1 MHKDLTMLPR
11 TIELN
16 NRTSEKKCRK
26 LVANL
31 TKRHFTAVYCATA
44 QEAADYIL
52 NEATTAQSIGFGGSL
67 SVADLKLTTILADRG
82 KEILNHGFP
91 DLTPE
96 QRITI
101 MKRQQ
106 TCDLFLSGTNAVT
119 LDGCLVNIDGN
130 GNRVAAMIYG
140 PTKVIVV
147 AGRNKIV
154 EGGISEAIRRIKDKS
169 APPNCLRLGKQTPCA
184 NTGFCEDCDS
194 PQRICHITT
203 IIDSKPSQTDFHVLV
218 VNEDMGL

>member
-1 MHKDLTMLPR
+1 MLPR

-16 NRTSEKKCRK
+16 NWTAEKKCRK
-26 LVANL
+26 LVENL
-31 TKRHFTAVYCATA
+31 TKKHFTAIYCATA

-52 NEATTAQSIGFGGSL
+52 KQAQAAHSIGFGGSL
-67 SVADLKLTTILADRG
+67 SVADLKLTTILADQG

-96 QRITI
+96 QKQTI

-140 PTKVIVV
+140 PSKVIVV

-154 EGGISEAIRRIKDKS
+154 EGDVGDAIKRIKDKS
-169 APPNCLRLGKQTPCA
+169 APPNCQRLGKQTPCA
-184 NTGFCEDCDS
+184 ATGFCADCDS
-194 PQRICHITT
+194 PQRICHVTT
-203 IIDSKPSQTDFHVLV
+203 IIDSKPSQTDLHVLV

>member
-1 MHKDLTMLPR
+1 MLPR
-11 TIELN
+11 TLELN
-16 NRTSEKKCRK
+16 SWTSEKMCRK
-26 LVANL
+26 LVENL
-31 TKRHFTAVYCATA
+31 TRKRFTAVYCATA
-44 QEAADYIL
+44 QEAADYVFKQA
-52 NEATTAQSIGFGGSL
+52 ETAKTVGFGGSL
-67 SVADLKLTTILADRG
+67 SVADLKLTTRLADQG

-96 QRITI
+96 QKQTI

-106 TCDLFLSGTNAVT
+106 TCDLFLSGTNAAT

-140 PTKVIVV
+140 PSKVIVV
-147 AGRNKIV
+147 VGRNKIV
-154 EGGISEAIRRIKDKS
+154 AGDISDAIARIKDKS
-169 APPNCLRLGKQTPCA
+169 APPNAMRLNKQTPCA
-184 NTGFCEDCDS
+184 ATGFCSDCDS

-203 IIDSKPSQTDFHVLV
+203 IIDSKPSLTDFHVLV

>member
-1 MHKDLTMLPR
+1 MLPR

-16 NRTSEKKCRK
+16 NWTAEKKCRK
-26 LVANL
+26 LVENL
-31 TKRHFTAVYCATA
+31 IKKHFTAVYCATA
-44 QEAADYIL
+44 KKAADYIL
-52 NEATTAQSIGFGGSL
+52 GQAQTAKSVGFGGSL
-67 SVADLKLTTILADRG
+67 SVADLKLTTILADQG

-96 QRITI
+96 QKQAI

-106 TCDLFLSGTNAVT
+106 TCDLFLTGTNAVT

-140 PTKVIVV
+140 PSKVIVV

-154 EGGISEAIRRIKDKS
+154 EGDVCAALRRIKDKS
-169 APPNCLRLGKQTPCA
+169 APPNAMRLGKQTPCA
-184 NTGFCEDCDS
+184 VTGFCADCDS
-194 PQRICHITT
+194 PQRICHVTT
-203 IIDSKPSQTDFHVLV
+203 IIDSKPSQTDLHVVV

>member
-1 MHKDLTMLPR
+1 MQPR
-11 TIELN
+11 TLELN
-16 NRTSEKKCRK
+16 DWLSEKKCRK
-26 LVANL
+26 LVDNL
-31 TKRHFTAVYCATA
+31 NARHFKATYCATS

-52 NEATTAQSIGFGGSL
+52 AEAQTARSIGFGGSL
-67 SVADLKLTTILADRG
+67 SVADLKLTTPLREQG

-96 QRITI
+96 QRVEI
-101 MKRQQ
+101 MKRQL
-106 TCDLFLSGTNAVT
+106 TCDLFLSGTNAAT

-140 PTKVIVV
+140 PSKVIVV
-147 AGRNKIV
+147 VGRNKIV
-154 EGGISEAIRRIKDKS
+154 EGDIGDAIKRVKDKAS
-169 APPNCLRLGKQTPCA
+169 PPNAMRLGKKTPCA
-184 NTGFCEDCDS
+184 TTGFCCDCDS
-194 PQRICHITT
+194 PQRICHVTT

>member
-1 MHKDLTMLPR
+1 MLPR
-11 TIELN
+11 TQDLN
-16 NRTSEKKCRK
+16 TWTAEKKCLK
-26 LVANL
+26 VVENL
-31 TKRHFTAVYCATA
+31 SKKHFTAVYCPK
-44 QEAADYIL
+44 AADAAEYIMEHAE
-52 NEATTAQSIGFGGSL
+52 NAKSVGFGGSL
-67 SVADLKLTTILADRG
+67 SVADLKLTSRLAEQG

-96 QRITI
+96 QKMNT

-140 PTKVIVV
+140 PTTVIVV

-154 EGGISEAIRRIKDKS
+154 EGDVADAIRRIKDKS
-169 APPNCLRLGKQTPCA
+169 APPNAMRLGKQTPCA
-184 NTGFCEDCDS
+184 TTGFCCDCDS
-194 PQRICHITT
+194 PQRICHVTT
-203 IIDSKPSQTDFHVLV
+203 IIDSKPSLTDFHVLV

>member
-1 MHKDLTMLPR
+1 MLPR
-11 TIELN
+11 TLELN
-16 NRTSEKKCRK
+16 TWTSEKKCRK
-26 LVANL
+26 LVENL
-31 TKRHFTAVYCATA
+31 TRKRFTAVYCATA
-44 QEAADYIL
+44 QEASDYIL
-52 NEATTAQSIGFGGSL
+52 KQAESAKNVGFGGSL

-96 QRITI
+96 QKQAV

-106 TCDLFLSGTNAVT
+106 TCDLFLSGTNAAT

-140 PTKVIVV
+140 PSKVIVV
-147 AGRNKIV
+147 VGRNKIV
-154 EGGISEAIRRIKDKS
+154 EGDVADAIRRIKDKS
-169 APPNCLRLGKQTPCA
+169 APPNAMRLGKQTPCA
-184 NTGFCEDCDS
+184 VTGFCADCDS
-194 PQRICHITT
+194 PQRICHVTT
-203 IIDSKPSQTDFHVLV
+203 IIDSKPTLTDFHVLV

>member
-1 MHKDLTMLPR
+1 VV
-11 TIELN
+11 E
-16 NRTSEKKCRK
+16 
-26 LVANL
+26 NL
-31 TKRHFTAVYCATA
+31 TKKHFTAVYCASA
-44 QEAADYIL
+44 QEASDYIMK
-52 NEATTAQSIGFGGSL
+52 EAEAARNVGFGGSL
-67 SVADLKLTTILADRG
+67 SVADLKLTTRLAERG

-96 QRITI
+96 QKLTI

-140 PTKVIVV
+140 PSKVIVV
-147 AGRNKIV
+147 VGRNKIV
-154 EGGISEAIRRIKDKS
+154 EGDVGDAIRRIKDKS
-169 APPNCLRLGKQTPCA
+169 APPNAMRLGKQTPCA
-184 NTGFCEDCDS
+184 ATGFCCDCDS
-194 PQRICHITT
+194 PQRICHVTT
-203 IIDSKPSQTDFHVLV
+203 VIDSKPSLTDFHVLV

>member
-1 MHKDLTMLPR
+1 MLPR
-11 TIELN
+11 TQEINLWL
-16 NRTSEKKCRK
+16 SDKKCRK
-26 LVANL
+26 LVDNL
-31 TKRHFTAVYCATA
+31 NRKHFKATYCATE

-52 NEATTAQSIGFGGSL
+52 AEAQSAHSIGFGGSL
-67 SVADLKLTTILADRG
+67 SVADMKLTTLLKEQG

-91 DLTPE
+91 DLTFE
-96 QRITI
+96 QRVEI

-106 TCDLFLSGTNAVT
+106 TCDLFLSGTNAAT

-140 PTKVIVV
+140 PAKVIVV
-147 AGRNKIV
+147 VGRNKIV
-154 EGGISEAIRRIKDKS
+154 EGDISDAIKRIKDKS
-169 APPNCLRLGKQTPCA
+169 APPNAMRLGKQTPCA
-184 NTGFCEDCDS
+184 TTGFCCDCDA

-203 IIDSKPSQTDFHVLV
+203 IIDSKPSLTDFHVLV

>member
-1 MHKDLTMLPR
+1 MLPR
-11 TIELN
+11 TLEIN
-16 NRTSEKKCRK
+16 NWTWEKRCAQ
-26 LVANL
+26 LVENL
-31 TKRHFTAVYCATA
+31 KKKHFIAVYCATA
-44 QEAADYIL
+44 QEAAGYIL
-52 NEATTAQSIGFGGSL
+52 EQAADAKTIGFGGSL
-67 SVADLKLTTILADRG
+67 SVADLKLTSLLVDMG

-96 QRITI
+96 QRVSI

-106 TCDLFLSGTNAVT
+106 TCDLFLVGTNAVT

-140 PTKVIVV
+140 PEKVIVV
-147 AGRNKIV
+147 VGRNKIV
-154 EGGISEAIRRIKDKS
+154 EGDVAAAIRRIKEKS
-169 APPNCLRLGKQTPCA
+169 APTNAMRLGKQTPCA
-184 NTGFCEDCDS
+184 ISGFCSDCDS

-203 IIDSKPSQTDFHVLV
+203 VIDSKPSLTNMHVLV